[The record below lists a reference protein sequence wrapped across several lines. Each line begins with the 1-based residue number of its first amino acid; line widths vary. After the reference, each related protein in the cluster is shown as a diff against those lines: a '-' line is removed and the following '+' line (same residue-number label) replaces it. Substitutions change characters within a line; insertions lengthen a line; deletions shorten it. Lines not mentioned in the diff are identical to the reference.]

1 MTNATSIN
9 LYHSAQTYKSQVI
22 FCLKHMPLLSTVLL
36 HTNMYCCICKYGI
49 PNKRRT
55 SKNCASPSN
64 FPLRSRKNTQE
75 VLDSRKWT
83 QHKFFSD
90 VPSSCVRWPL
100 LSMPLWMFIN
110 KQNSLKCVLCQGTCP
125 WKQMHN
131 YPWTCYCVLE
141 LHMVQI
147 RSFWKVT

>member
-9 LYHSAQTYKSQVI
+9 LYHSAQTYESRVI
-22 FCLKHMPLLSTVLL
+22 FCLKHMPLLSTLVTYKHVLL
-36 HTNMYCCICKYGI
+36 HRKYWI
-49 PNKRRT
+49 PSKRRT

-75 VLDSRKWT
+75 VLDSSKWT
-83 QHKFFSD
+83 EHKFFSD
-90 VPSSCVRWPL
+90 VPSSYVRWPL

-110 KQNSLKCVLCQGTCP
+110 KQNSLKCVLHQGTCP
-125 WKQMHN
+125 WKQKHN
-131 YPWTCYCVLE
+131 YPRTCYCVLE

-147 RSFWKVT
+147 RSFWKAT